1 MAKSEAIFFDFFG
14 TLVDYSPSRTEQGYY
29 KSHELMVSMGANMTY
44 DEFIKEWSDESA
56 AFDRQ
61 SDIDD
66 SEYSMEVVS
75 RSFLTRIVGRQP
87 SDEEITK
94 LAKSY
99 VDEWNTGVVYP
110 SHTKK
115 VVEHLA
121 NRYRLAVVTN
131 THQFDLVPNHL
142 TSMGIAHFFETV
154 VTSVEVG
161 WRKPHPIIYGE
172 TLSRLGILPNEAIF
186 VGDNYAADFVG
197 PKINGM
203 TAFLLNSTPLKNVP
217 ESQRLNSLPD
227 LLERDL

>member
-1 MAKSEAIFFDFFG
+1 MAECKAILFDFFG

-29 KSHELMVSMGANMTY
+29 KSHELMASMGANLTY
-44 DEFIKEWSDESA
+44 DEFLKEWSDESA
-56 AFDRQ
+56 TFDKQ
-61 SDIDD
+61 SEIDD

-75 RSFLTRIVGRQP
+75 KSFLIRIIGRQP
-87 SDEEITK
+87 SGDEITK

-115 VVEHLA
+115 VVEHFA
-121 NRYRLAVVTN
+121 NHYRFAVVTN

-142 TSMGIAHFFETV
+142 TSMGIADFFETV

-161 WRKPHPIIYGE
+161 WRKPHPIIYSE
-172 TLSRLGILPNEAIF
+172 TLSRPGILPNEAIF
-186 VGDNYAADFVG
+186 VGDNYAADFIG
-197 PKINGM
+197 PKANGM
-203 TAFLLNSTPLKNVP
+203 TAFLLNSSPLENVP
-217 ESQRLNSLPD
+217 EGQRLNSLTD